1 MGRKF
6 RVKNIDYNEENDLS
20 SIGRAADLYQMVV
33 GSNPTG
39 HSLYFFCLK
48 VKENKTMKRTMK
60 RTIIAMVIAMAGF
73 NAVPVSACTPPLN
86 PPSVKI
92 PDISFEPDGALK
104 DAIDNAV
111 KNWLEKCVLGT
122 PTVKYASYYKTSRYF
137 HYSHVAVKWSE
148 VENATS
154 YKVRVTKADGSY
166 KEYDTTYTAFY
177 SNNYTDDF
185 ITDGMDGATVSVKA
199 YGDNDTFGCWSDDT
213 NIRRIF

>member
-1 MGRKF
+1 
-6 RVKNIDYNEENDLS
+6 
-20 SIGRAADLYQMVV
+20 
-33 GSNPTG
+33 
-39 HSLYFFCLK
+39 
-48 VKENKTMKRTMK
+48 MKRTMK

-86 PPSVKI
+86 PESSQMA
-92 PDISFEPDGALK
+92 DINFEPDGALK
-104 DAIDNAV
+104 DAIDYAV

-154 YKVRVTKADGSY
+154 YKVRVTKADGTW

-177 SNNYTDDF
+177 STNYTDDF
-185 ITDGMDGATVSVKA
+185 IADGMDGAVVSVRA
-199 YGDNDTFGCWSDDT
+199 YGNNDTFGHWSDDT
-213 NIRRIF
+213 NITRFRY